1 MLKDKVCMITGC
13 GQGIGHAMARVFARE
28 GATVCANE
36 INEGSIDEYC
46 AALSA
51 EYGVE
56 VLPLYFDISDK
67 EAAKRAFAE
76 VKDRFGGM
84 DVLVNN
90 AALSSNRL
98 FEMVT
103 REELERLFN
112 VNVFALVEMIQMA
125 VRQMKR
131 RGGGSIVNFSSCVG
145 IDGNPGQLAYAA
157 TKGAVNAITKTAAKE
172 LVKYNI
178 RVNAIAPG
186 YIATENTRPIREDKK
201 RNKAILDRIP
211 AGRWGTPDDL
221 KGLCVFLA
229 SPASDYVTGFMYA
242 CDGGWLA
249 R

>member
-76 VKDRFGGM
+76 VKDRFGGV

-186 YIATENTRPIREDKK
+186 LTHTTMYDKVSPEEMKDRVGRIMMGRLAEPEEIANYV
-201 RNKAILDRIP
+201 A
-211 AGRWGTPDDL
+211 
-221 KGLCVFLA
+221 FLA
-229 SPASDYVTGFMYA
+229 SDRASYVTGQIVKA
-242 CDGGWLA
+242 DGCMLM
-249 R
+249 